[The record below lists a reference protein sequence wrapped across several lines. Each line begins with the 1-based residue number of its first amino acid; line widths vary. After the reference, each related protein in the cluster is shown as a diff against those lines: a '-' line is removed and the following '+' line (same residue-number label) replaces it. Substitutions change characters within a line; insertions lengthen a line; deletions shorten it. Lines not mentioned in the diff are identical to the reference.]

1 MTTMQWFRVYADAF
15 RCPKLLRLTYK
26 QRWFWVC
33 LLSIYTQN
41 GQKTITKEDLV
52 LCTNLRSKMV
62 GDYLDALVD
71 ARLIDKENQGFKPHN
86 WEIRQYKSDNSTE
99 RVKRFRNASR
109 NVSETA
115 PEQNRTEAEQNRA
128 EQNRTEQ
135 KGRKQDS
142 PPPEGRTSSAPF
154 GANTAA
160 SPNGASTVAAADGV
174 NPGPTRTRTGA
185 GPYVFEEGVIRL
197 NQRDLNKICEMYPR
211 LNIRG
216 ELTAMAGW
224 AARFGTQWWV
234 PVMNNLAKKEREFR
248 DRAELARVTANAT
261 DITRLFPKPPGSW

>member
-1 MTTMQWFRVYADAF
+1 MTLRWFRVYADAF
-15 RCPKLLRLTYK
+15 RCPKQLRLTYR

-41 GQKTITKEDLV
+41 GQRTMSKEDIV

-71 ARLIDKENQGFKPHN
+71 ARLIDRENQGFKPHN

-99 RVKRFRNASR
+99 RVKRFRNAPR
-109 NVSETA
+109 NVSET
-115 PEQNRTEAEQNRA
+115 PPEQNRA
-128 EQNRTEQ
+128 EQIQIQKQSRTEQ
-135 KGRKQDS
+135 KERKQDS
-142 PPPEGRTSSAPF
+142 PPPEGRISSAPS
-154 GANTAA
+154 GATAA
-160 SPNGASTVAAADGV
+160 APNGASTAAAAGGV
-174 NPGPTRTRTGA
+174 NPGPTKTRAGV

-211 LNIRG
+211 MNIRS

-224 AARFGTQWWV
+224 AARFGAQWWA
-234 PVMNNLAKKEREFR
+234 PVMNNLAKKDREFR